1 MGITLTPTVAVE
13 YPTPPL
19 STVTLST
26 LPLEIDDIIFAPTPS
41 PKIVKS
47 GGGIFSTRS
56 SYNYRLYSSICN
68 NCLYSDDDPD
78 DTRTCGGILKLN
90 VESFPYPI
98 RGSQR

>member
-1 MGITLTPTVAVE
+1 M
-13 YPTPPL
+13 
-19 STVTLST
+19 TLST

-47 GGGIFSTRS
+47 GVEV
-56 SYNYRLYSSICN
+56 YSPPDRVTITDCILPFATIA
-68 NCLYSDDDPD
+68 LYSDEDPD

-98 RGSQR
+98 PGFSTLIEVIEPLTIGFILA